1 MTARVAE
8 TSCAAIAVA
17 VSLGA
22 CFDERER
29 LDTPVVELELSTRQ
43 VAAGDTIRGVL
54 HARDASG
61 ILEWVIMARSS
72 FDTVWVFGDAPEARE
87 IAEEF
92 RLPLVDSIPSGT
104 RVIVE
109 AVVEDDQNFAVAVT
123 DTVTVWP

>member
-1 MTARVAE
+1 VTARAAE

-29 LDTPVVELELSTRQ
+29 LDTPVVELELRATH
-43 VAAGDTIRGVL
+43 VAAGDTIHGVL

-61 ILEWVIMARSS
+61 ILEWVITARSP
-72 FDTVWVFGDAPEARE
+72 FDTAWVFGDAPEVTE
-87 IAEEF
+87 IAEAF
-92 RLPLVDSIPSGT
+92 RLPLVDTIPSGT
-104 RVIVE
+104 RVVIE
-109 AVVEDDQNFAVAVT
+109 AVVEDDQNFAVAGT

>member
-1 MTARVAE
+1 VTARIAE
-8 TSCAAIAVA
+8 TGCAAIAVA

-29 LDTPVVELELSTRQ
+29 LDTPVVELELSTTR
-43 VAAGDTIRGVL
+43 VAAGDTIRGIL

-61 ILEWVIMARSS
+61 ILEWVITARSS
-72 FDTVWVFGDAPEARE
+72 FDTVRVFGDAPEVSE
-87 IAEEF
+87 IAAEF
-92 RLPLVDSIPSGT
+92 GLPLVDSIPSGT

-109 AVVEDDQNFAVAVT
+109 AIVQDDQNFAIAGT

>member
-1 MTARVAE
+1 MTARIAE
-8 TSCAAIAVA
+8 TRCAAIAVA

-29 LDTPVVELELSTRQ
+29 LDTPVVELELTTAQ

-61 ILEWVIMARSS
+61 ILEWVITARSS
-72 FDTVWVFGDAPEARE
+72 FDTVRVFGNAPEVSE

-109 AVVEDDQNFAVAVT
+109 AVVEDDQNFAIADT